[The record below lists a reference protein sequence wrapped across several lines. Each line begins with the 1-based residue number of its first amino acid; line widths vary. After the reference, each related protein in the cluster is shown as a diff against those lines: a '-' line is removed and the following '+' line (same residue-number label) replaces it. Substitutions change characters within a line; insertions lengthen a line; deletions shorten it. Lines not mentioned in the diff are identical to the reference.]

1 MTSGIVAG
9 IESGWFTRHI
19 ADSADAYQR
28 SVESGARRV
37 VGVNAYT
44 DSIAPPLDVLRIS
57 REVEAEQVSTLGS
70 RRATRDHSL
79 VSQRLDDLAVA
90 ARGSANLVPPM
101 LDAVRAEATV
111 GEICATL
118 RAVFGGYTEPP
129 DF

>member
-1 MTSGIVAG
+1 MLTNAAWRAVPA
-9 IESGWFTRHI
+9 EW
-19 ADSADAYQR
+19 SASMPTPTQSRR
-28 SVESGARRV
+28 S
-37 VGVNAYT
+37 
-44 DSIAPPLDVLRIS
+44 LDVLRIS
-57 REVEAEQVSTLGS
+57 REVEAEQVSALGS
-70 RRATRDHSL
+70 RRATRDHAL

-111 GEICATL
+111 GEICGTL